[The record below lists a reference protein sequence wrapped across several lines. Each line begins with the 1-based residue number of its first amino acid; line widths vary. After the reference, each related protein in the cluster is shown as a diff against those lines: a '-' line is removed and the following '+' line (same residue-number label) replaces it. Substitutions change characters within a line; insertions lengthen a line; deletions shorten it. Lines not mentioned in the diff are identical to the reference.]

1 MTHQNNQTFAEE
13 ILEKDVKE
21 IREMI
26 RVLINNAMPVK
37 NQGIHKLTRRMHNE
51 SEGICE

>member
-13 ILEKDVKE
+13 ILEKDVK
-21 IREMI
+21 EMI